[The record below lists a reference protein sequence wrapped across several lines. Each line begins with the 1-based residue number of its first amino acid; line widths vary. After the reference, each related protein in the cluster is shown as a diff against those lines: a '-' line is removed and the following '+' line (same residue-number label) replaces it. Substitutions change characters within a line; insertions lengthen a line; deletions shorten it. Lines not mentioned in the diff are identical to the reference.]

1 MMKKTPMPWKRLPR
15 GPIKQIPRSC
25 EAKLCTMNTRPMGR
39 TERVKLFIEPVVT
52 AASELA
58 RNAVVHGGGG
68 MMCLQVVRQENRQGL
83 RVTFRDN
90 GPGIPQIELA
100 MKDGYT
106 TAGGMGMGLPG
117 AKRLVNEFD
126 LSSTPSE
133 GTVVTIVRWKA

>member
-1 MMKKTPMPWKRLPR
+1 MIDSPVVTREACFDLKTDVDVVVARR
-15 GPIKQIPRSC
+15 GVRDWAA
-25 EAKLCTMNTRPMGR
+25 ELGLTMLDLT
-39 TERVKLFIEPVVT
+39 KVVT

-68 MMCLQVVRQENRQGL
+68 RMCLQVVRQDSRQGL
-83 RVTFRDN
+83 RVTFSDK
-90 GPGIPQIELA
+90 GPGIPEIELA

-106 TAGGMGMGLPG
+106 TGAGMGMGLPG